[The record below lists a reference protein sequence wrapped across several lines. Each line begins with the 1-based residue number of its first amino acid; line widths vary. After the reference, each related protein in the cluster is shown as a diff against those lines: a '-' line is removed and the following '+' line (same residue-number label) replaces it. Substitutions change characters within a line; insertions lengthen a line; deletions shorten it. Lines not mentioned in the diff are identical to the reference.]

1 MTEPPKDRPTTV
13 LVAEDEEGTRKF
25 LCAALRA
32 EGYTVLE
39 AENGGAAER
48 AAGRFGVP
56 VDLLVTDYVM
66 PDFDGHE
73 LARRLRERFP
83 HLKVLIVSGH
93 IEEESVQKGVLEETF
108 KRGAAFLQKP
118 FDAEDLARKV
128 RAVLLTQ
135 RPAST
140 APGGAGPSPPGGAA
154 GER

>member
-1 MTEPPKDRPTTV
+1 MTEIPKDRPTTI

-39 AENGGAAER
+39 AEHGAAGEK
-48 AAGRFGVP
+48 AAARFGVP
-56 VDLLVTDYVM
+56 IDLLVTDYVM
-66 PDFDGHE
+66 PDFSGHE
-73 LARRLRERFP
+73 LARRLREKFP
-83 HLKVLIVSGH
+83 GLRVLIVSGH
-93 IEEESVQKGVLEETF
+93 IEEEEVQKGVLEETF

-118 FDAEDLARKV
+118 FDAEGLSRKV

-135 RPAST
+135 RPA
-140 APGGAGPSPPGGAA
+140 GGGGGG

>member
-1 MTEPPKDRPTTV
+1 MSDPSKDRPVTV

-32 EGYTVLE
+32 QGYTVLE
-39 AENGGAAER
+39 AENGTAAEK

-56 VDLLVTDYVM
+56 VDLLVTDFVM

-83 HLKVLIVSGH
+83 GLRVLIISGH
-93 IEEESVQKGVLEETF
+93 IEEEEVQKGVLEETF
-108 KRGAAFLQKP
+108 KKGAAFLQKP

-128 RAVLLTQ
+128 RSVLLTQ
-135 RPAST
+135 RPA
-140 APGGAGPSPPGGAA
+140 PGG
-154 GER
+154 GERGGER